1 MRTRQA
7 AIYYDYLASRL
18 DELND
23 CIDEIKGELI
33 ECPCTYLQD
42 KLCALLRLSE
52 QLSDLRH
59 ED

>member
-1 MRTRQA
+1 MRARQA
-7 AIYYDYLASRL
+7 AIYYDYLAYRL

-23 CIDEIKGELI
+23 RIDEIKDELA
-33 ECPCTYLQD
+33 ECPCIYLQE

-52 QLSDLRH
+52 QLSDLRY